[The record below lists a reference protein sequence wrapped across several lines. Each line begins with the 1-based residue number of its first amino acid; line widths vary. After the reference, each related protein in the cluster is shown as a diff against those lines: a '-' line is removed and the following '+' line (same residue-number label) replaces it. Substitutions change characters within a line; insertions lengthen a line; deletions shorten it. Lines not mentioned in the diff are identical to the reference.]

1 MDIVFVNPTDAL
13 WRLLARSALYV
24 ASDVPTAS
32 DSCVVAGELQQLEGG
47 FTLPSTTEKG

>member
-24 ASDVPTAS
+24 ASDVPTAP
-32 DSCVVAGELQQLEGG
+32 DSGVVAGKLHQLEGG
-47 FTLPSTTEKG
+47 FTLPSTREKG